1 MVSIS
6 FESTDCQRLST
17 HLFATAADVLS
28 SVEFD
33 HTGRFLATGDK
44 GGRIV
49 IFENNGDV
57 NILFRISHFKFPDA
71 IFDFRELRMEEK
83 LAAIISFTQSFKVTK
98 LSLIT

>member
-1 MVSIS
+1 MLWGKGRFGGPDRRYVALQLERS
-6 FESTDCQRLST
+6 QLSCV
-17 HLFATAADVLS
+17 LILRSCAADVLS

-57 NILFRISHFKFPDA
+57 RTIGSALMRHLLTA
-71 IFDFRELRMEEK
+71 
-83 LAAIISFTQSFKVTK
+83 V
-98 LSLIT
+98 